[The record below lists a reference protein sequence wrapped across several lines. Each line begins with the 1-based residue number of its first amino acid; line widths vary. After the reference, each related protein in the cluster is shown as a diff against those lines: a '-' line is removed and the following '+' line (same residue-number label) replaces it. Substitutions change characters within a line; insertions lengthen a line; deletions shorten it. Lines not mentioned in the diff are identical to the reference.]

1 MTGLN
6 MSSLICFKKLPD
18 DWGNSYYD
26 SLLMER
32 LGECYRVR
40 YYHTESFLLS
50 TGITFGSLQEASDG
64 FETIL
69 RLGNQE

>member
-6 MSSLICFKKLPD
+6 MSSLICFKKLPE
-18 DWGNSYYD
+18 DWRNSDYN
-26 SLLMER
+26 SLLIEKI
-32 LGECYRVR
+32 GECYRVR

-64 FETIL
+64 FKTIL
-69 RLGNQE
+69 SLGNQE

>member
-6 MSSLICFKKLPD
+6 MSSLICFRKLPE
-18 DWGNSYYD
+18 DWGNTYYD

-32 LGECYRVR
+32 LGECYSVR

-50 TGITFGSLQEASDG
+50 TGITFGSLQEASNA

-69 RLGNQE
+69 SLGNQE